1 MGHAVGGH
9 QQPSIPA
16 MEREGAP
23 TGRHA
28 LGPHVVGMRVVVR
41 RVLPGETGPT
51 GGPAMTD
58 VLGVCEAWGDGV
70 ATLRR
75 DDGTVVEIA
84 TRDIV
89 SGKPVPPRPSAR
101 MRVTPRE
108 AEGHAAPLWPQVE
121 RVALGEWELRTDPAP
136 VDRLRKRANS
146 CLAMGEPDRPFDAAA
161 EAIRSFYATR
171 DREALV
177 QVLVTSAEEEA
188 FRAAGWRLVVPGE
201 AELRL
206 ASLATTR
213 RGLPRG
219 DDAELTEDGPRVR
232 AVVGHSRGDAALDGS
247 LARRARHGRPTR
259 RTDGRGWPAGC
270 WPRSPSGG
278 PSRARPR
285 CGCTWRPTTCR
296 PSRCTRVSGCG
307 PTTSAA
313 TTRLR
318 ESGRRAHHGVG

>member
-16 MEREGAP
+16 MERDDVP

-28 LGPHVVGMRVVVR
+28 LGPHVVGLRVVVR
-41 RVLPGETGPT
+41 RILPGETGPT

-58 VLGVCEAWGDGV
+58 VLGVCEAWADGV

-101 MRVTPRE
+101 MRVSPRE

-121 RVALGEWELRTDPAP
+121 RVALGDWELRTDPAP

-161 EAIRSFYATR
+161 EAIRSFYADR
-171 DREALV
+171 DRQALA
-177 QVLVTSAEEEA
+177 QVLAGSVEEGA
-188 FRAAGWRLVVPGE
+188 FLPAGRGVGVPGE
-201 AELRL
+201 AVLR
-206 ASLATTR
+206 
-213 RGLPRG
+213 
-219 DDAELTEDGPRVR
+219 
-232 AVVGHSRGDAALDGS
+232 
-247 LARRARHGRPTR
+247 
-259 RTDGRGWPAGC
+259 
-270 WPRSPSGG
+270 
-278 PSRARPR
+278 
-285 CGCTWRPTTCR
+285 
-296 PSRCTRVSGCG
+296 
-307 PTTSAA
+307 
-313 TTRLR
+313 
-318 ESGRRAHHGVG
+318 

>member
-1 MGHAVGGH
+1 M
-9 QQPSIPA
+9 SW
-16 MEREGAP
+16 
-23 TGRHA
+23 
-28 LGPHVVGMRVVVR
+28 GMRVVVR

-58 VLGVCEAWGDGV
+58 VLGVCESWGDGV

-161 EAIRSFYATR
+161 EAIRSFYA
-171 DREALV
+171 
-177 QVLVTSAEEEA
+177 SAT
-188 FRAAGWRLVVPGE
+188 G
-201 AELRL
+201 
-206 ASLATTR
+206 R
-213 RGLPRG
+213 RSPRCSW
-219 DDAELTEDGPRVR
+219 ARPRR
-232 AVVGHSRGDAALDGS
+232 RRSSR
-247 LARRARHGRPTR
+247 
-259 RTDGRGWPAGC
+259 PAGG
-270 WPRSPSGG
+270 WW
-278 PSRARPR
+278 SRARPSS
-285 CGCTWRPTTCR
+285 GWRAWRR
-296 PSRCTRVSGCG
+296 PGAGSAEADDAEALSSPRTVRGCG
-307 PTTSAA
+307 PWSGHA
-313 TTRLR
+313 TR
-318 ESGRRAHHGVG
+318 GRRARRCWLGVHGMVTDPSYRRQGLARRVLAALAEWGAEQGATTLWLHVETDNAPADRALRGSRAADPPRLPLLRGSVSHGVAHTTVSEEP

>member
-16 MEREGAP
+16 MERDEAP

-28 LGPHVVGMRVVVR
+28 LGPHVVGLRVVVR

-161 EAIRSFYATR
+161 EAIRSFYAER
-171 DREALV
+171 DRDALV
-177 QVLVTSAEEEA
+177 QVLVGSAEEEA
-188 FRAAGWRLVVPGE
+188 FRADGWRLVVPGE

-213 RGLPRG
+213 RGLPRDVG
-219 DDAELTEDGPRVR
+219 AEVELTEDGPRVQ

-247 LARRARHGRPTR
+247 WLGVHGMVTDPAYRRQGLARRVLAALAEWGAEQ
-259 RTDGRGWPAGC
+259 G
-270 WPRSPSGG
+270 
-278 PSRARPR
+278 
-285 CGCTWRPTTCR
+285 
-296 PSRCTRVSGCG
+296 
-307 PTTSAA
+307 A
-313 TTRLR
+313 TTLWLHV
-318 ESGRRAHHGVG
+318 ETDNVPAIALYEGVGLRTHHVCRYYAAP

>member
-1 MGHAVGGH
+1 MGHAVGGY

-16 MEREGAP
+16 MERDDIP

-28 LGPHVVGMRVVVR
+28 LGPHVVGLRVVVR
-41 RVLPGETGPT
+41 RVLPGQTGLT

-101 MRVTPRE
+101 MRVSPRE
-108 AEGHAAPLWPQVE
+108 AEAHGAPLWPRVE

-146 CLAMGEPDRPFDAAA
+146 CLAMGEADRPFDAAV
-161 EAIRSFYATR
+161 EAIRSFYAER
-171 DREALV
+171 DREALA
-177 QVLVTSAEEEA
+177 QVLVGSAEEEA
-188 FRAAGWRLVVPGE
+188 FLAADWGLVVPGE

-219 DDAELTEDGPRVR
+219 DDAEVELIEDGPRVR
-232 AVVGHSRGDAALDGS
+232 VVVGHSRGDAALDGS
-247 LARRARHGRPTR
+247 WLGVHSMVTDPSYRREGLARRVLAALAEWGAEQ
-259 RTDGRGWPAGC
+259 G
-270 WPRSPSGG
+270 
-278 PSRARPR
+278 
-285 CGCTWRPTTCR
+285 
-296 PSRCTRVSGCG
+296 
-307 PTTSAA
+307 A
-313 TTRLR
+313 TTLWLHVETDNVPAIALYEGLGLR
-318 ESGRRAHHGVG
+318 THHVCRYYAAP

>member
-1 MGHAVGGH
+1 MGHAVGGY

-16 MEREGAP
+16 MERDDAP

-28 LGPHVVGMRVVVR
+28 LGPHVVGLRVVVR
-41 RVLPGETGPT
+41 RVLTGQTGPT

-58 VLGVCEAWGDGV
+58 VLGVCEAWGGGV

-121 RVALGEWELRTDPAP
+121 RFALGEWELRTDPAP

-146 CLAMGEPDRPFDAAA
+146 CLAMGEADRPFDAAV
-161 EAIRSFYATR
+161 EAIRAFYTER
-171 DREALV
+171 EREALA
-177 QVLVTSAEEEA
+177 QVLVGSAEEEA
-188 FRAAGWRLVVPGE
+188 FLAAGWRLVVPGE

-213 RGLPRG
+213 RVLPRG
-219 DDAELTEDGPRVR
+219 DDSEVVVTEDGPRVR
-232 AVVGHSRGDAALDGS
+232 AVVGHARGEAALDGS
-247 LARRARHGRPTR
+247 WLGVHDMVTDPSYRRQGLAHRVL
-259 RTDGRGWPAGC
+259 AGLAQ
-270 WPRSPSGG
+270 WGAEQG
-278 PSRARPR
+278 
-285 CGCTWRPTTCR
+285 
-296 PSRCTRVSGCG
+296 
-307 PTTSAA
+307 A
-313 TTRLR
+313 TTLWLHVETDNVPAIAFYEGLGLR
-318 ESGRRAHHGVG
+318 THHVCRYYAAP

>member
-16 MEREGAP
+16 MEREDAP

-41 RVLPGETGPT
+41 RVLPGKTGPS

-89 SGKPVPPRPSAR
+89 SGKPVPQRPSAR

-146 CLAMGEPDRPFDAAA
+146 CLAMGEPDRLFDAAA

-171 DREALV
+171 GREALV
-177 QVLVTSAEEEA
+177 QVLVASAEEEA
-188 FRAAGWRLVVPGE
+188 FRAAG
-201 AELRL
+201 
-206 ASLATTR
+206 
-213 RGLPRG
+213 
-219 DDAELTEDGPRVR
+219 
-232 AVVGHSRGDAALDGS
+232 
-247 LARRARHGRPTR
+247 
-259 RTDGRGWPAGC
+259 
-270 WPRSPSGG
+270 
-278 PSRARPR
+278 
-285 CGCTWRPTTCR
+285 
-296 PSRCTRVSGCG
+296 
-307 PTTSAA
+307 
-313 TTRLR
+313 
-318 ESGRRAHHGVG
+318 

>member
-16 MEREGAP
+16 MEREDAP

-41 RVLPGETGPT
+41 RVLPGQTGPT

-75 DDGTVVEIA
+75 DDGSVVEIA

-101 MRVTPRE
+101 MRVSPRE
-108 AEGHAAPLWPQVE
+108 AAAFL
-121 RVALGEWELRTDPAP
+121 
-136 VDRLRKRANS
+136 
-146 CLAMGEPDRPFDAAA
+146 
-161 EAIRSFYATR
+161 
-171 DREALV
+171 
-177 QVLVTSAEEEA
+177 
-188 FRAAGWRLVVPGE
+188 AAGWRLVVPGE

-213 RGLPRG
+213 RGLPRC

-247 LARRARHGRPTR
+247 WLGVHGMV
-259 RTDGRGWPAGC
+259 TD
-270 WPRSPSGG
+270 PSY
-278 PSRARPR
+278 
-285 CGCTWRPTTCR
+285 
-296 PSRCTRVSGCG
+296 
-307 PTTSAA
+307 
-313 TTRLR
+313 
-318 ESGRRAHHGVG
+318 